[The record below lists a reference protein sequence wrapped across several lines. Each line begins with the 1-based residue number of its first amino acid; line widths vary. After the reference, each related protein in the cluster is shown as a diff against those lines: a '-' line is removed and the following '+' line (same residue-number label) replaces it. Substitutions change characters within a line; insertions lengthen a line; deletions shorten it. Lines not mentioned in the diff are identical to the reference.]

1 MFTSRRYQPVS
12 QQAGDSESD
21 SDETTLFTA
30 ENGASQKGEW
40 HFGVRAYD
48 LSQDLDLPRVRL
60 SRPSMKKDLGSRGYS
75 RKQALFGACLFIVIV
90 ATVSALAVLFLM
102 KQSTTLAESD
112 TTTTPAST
120 EPGTTTTP
128 ASTEPDTT
136 TPASTEPGTTTTPPA
151 STEVAATDELS
162 GDECDK
168 PPKPVVN
175 FVGSDRGPPRP
186 CSTRTTTSPPSSNI
200 ELKTEAVP
208 STTGEPTTSPSEDGE
223 PTTSPSEV
231 GEPTTSPSEDGEPT
245 TSPSEAGEPTTSPS
259 EVGEP
264 TTSPLEDGEPTTSPS
279 EVGEPTTS
287 PSEVGEPTTSPL
299 EDGEPTTSHSEAGEP
314 TTSPSD
320 ELTVP
325 PVEETTEP
333 LSLPPV
339 TTPSQDDKLLNNWS
353 DKISE
358 TTHETPPTT
367 SISMATTATT
377 TQTHADLTSEPS
389 AAPPFSERGGLDW
402 EQDFFPAMSES
413 NLELFDMNHDG
424 VLDVLMME
432 DFSQC
437 TARLVAMDG
446 ETGGVVWQREVNFP
460 AFAVRCELDVNL
472 DGVMDCLV
480 AGRGGGFA
488 AIDGGRGTLLWEVDP
503 SIVFPLY
510 NFYFP
515 LVVRDL
521 DDDGVNDI
529 INMHGG
535 DVSYKPEEHDRSP
548 AYLVVVSGK
557 TGQSLMPPML
567 TPDGHESYMSPVLF
581 KLNGKDDFVLFGS
594 GGETVPGSLWAVSI
608 MSIKNQVLLNRASQE
623 SQVYQPFA
631 NDTYHPCF
639 MKETDFNAIRPTYDL
654 KAYDFQRPIFVSS
667 SNGGMR
673 FCPRWS
679 NINPIWNKYGVCL
692 YELMKT
698 EYKGVMVPPV
708 MVDLDQDGI
717 DDLVVSTF
725 EGHTTAISGYDA
737 ATRLWDVHYP
747 NTESYRYLLPSP

>member
-128 ASTEPDTT
+128 
-136 TPASTEPGTTTTPPA
+136 PA

-186 CSTRTTTSPPSSNI
+186 CSRRTTTSPPSTTTSNI
-200 ELKTEAVP
+200 ETVP
-208 STTGEPTTSPSEDGE
+208 STTGETPLRETTPHPLEETKPAPTENMLSHTTSGKVETSPSEA
-223 PTTSPSEV
+223 
-231 GEPTTSPSEDGEPT
+231 GEPT

-259 EVGEP
+259 E
-264 TTSPLEDGEPTTSPS
+264 
-279 EVGEPTTS
+279 
-287 PSEVGEPTTSPL
+287 
-299 EDGEPTTSHSEAGEP
+299 AGEP
-314 TTSPSD
+314 TTFPSD

-377 TQTHADLTSEPS
+377 TQIHADLTSEPS
-389 AAPPFSERGGLDW
+389 VAPPFSEHGGLDW

-432 DFSQC
+432 DLSQC
-437 TARLVAMDG
+437 IARLVAMDG
-446 ETGGVVWQREVNFP
+446 ETGGVVWQKEVNFP

-654 KAYDFQRPIFVSS
+654 KVYDFQRPIFVSS
-667 SNGGMR
+667 SNSGMR

-708 MVDLDQDGI
+708 MVDLDLDGI

-747 NTESYRYLLPSP
+747 NTESYRYLLLSP

>member
-1 MFTSRRYQPVS
+1 MFAGRRYQPVA
-12 QQAGDSESD
+12 QDGDSD
-21 SDETTLFTA
+21 SDTGNETAFFSID
-30 ENGASQKGEW
+30 NGSRKWRIGAKPE
-40 HFGVRAYD
+40 D
-48 LSQDLDLPRVRL
+48 LSQDLALDIPYVHPTIPVETKRIDYNSRYTRRQVMAGSCVLCLILVMVVAFSVAIILGQKYIAEDLPG
-60 SRPSMKKDLGSRGYS
+60 PGGGN
-75 RKQALFGACLFIVIV
+75 GAFKS
-90 ATVSALAVLFLM
+90 TVFLP
-102 KQSTTLAESD
+102 LP
-112 TTTTPAST
+112 TPLMTFA
-120 EPGTTTTP
+120 
-128 ASTEPDTT
+128 
-136 TPASTEPGTTTTPPA
+136 
-151 STEVAATDELS
+151 
-162 GDECDK
+162 
-168 PPKPVVN
+168 
-175 FVGSDRGPPRP
+175 
-186 CSTRTTTSPPSSNI
+186 
-200 ELKTEAVP
+200 
-208 STTGEPTTSPSEDGE
+208 PTTSPTYGAGATTVNSS
-223 PTTSPSEV
+223 PTEIPLSGGKGGLVDNSPS
-231 GEPTTSPSEDGEPT
+231 
-245 TSPSEAGEPTTSPS
+245 
-259 EVGEP
+259 
-264 TTSPLEDGEPTTSPS
+264 
-279 EVGEPTTS
+279 
-287 PSEVGEPTTSPL
+287 
-299 EDGEPTTSHSEAGEP
+299 H
-314 TTSPSD
+314 
-320 ELTVP
+320 
-325 PVEETTEP
+325 
-333 LSLPPV
+333 
-339 TTPSQDDKLLNNWS
+339 
-353 DKISE
+353 
-358 TTHETPPTT
+358 
-367 SISMATTATT
+367 
-377 TQTHADLTSEPS
+377 EPS
-389 AAPPFSERGGLDW
+389 YNVKRRKIDW
-402 EQDFFPAMSES
+402 EQTFIPTESMSSFGTECSIEMFDF
-413 NLELFDMNHDG
+413 NKDG
-424 VLDVLMME
+424 VSDLAMIVDINL
-432 DFSQC
+432 C
-437 TARLVAMDG
+437 GARLVAMDG
-446 ETGGVVWQREVNFP
+446 GTGGVVWQKEVNFP

-521 DDDGVNDI
+521 DDDGVDDI

-535 DVSYKPEEHDRSP
+535 DGSYKPEEHDRSP

-608 MSIKNQVLLNRASQE
+608 MSIKNQILLNRASQE

-631 NDTYHPCF
+631 NDSYHPCF
-639 MKETDFNAIRPTYDL
+639 MIMNKTDFNAIRPTYDL
-654 KAYDFQRPIFVSS
+654 KVYDFQRPIFVSS

-747 NTESYRYLLPSP
+747 NTESYR